1 MSPPGYSWVSTKKFS
16 PVGPVFGGLMGTY
29 IRISNISSLQID
41 SNKKTFDLIF
51 SDPWTWSSLRKMLS
65 VFKKRLMVRVRFFA
79 SASFLWS
86 NQQYHYCKGQVSVDL
101 WDHQPSDFIYSSI
114 CLSTLCLSAC
124 PSIYLSIYLCIFR
137 LSTYIS
143 IHLTICISV
152 YWSTYLYLRLSSWL
166 YFYLSIYIS
175 ILGWSY

>member
-51 SDPWTWSSLRKMLS
+51 SDPWTWSALRKMLS

-124 PSIYLSIYLCIFR
+124 PSIYLSMHFP
-137 LSTYIS
+137 SF
-143 IHLTICISV
+143 
-152 YWSTYLYLRLSSWL
+152 YLYIYPSNYLHFCLLIYIFISTSIFLTVFLSI
-166 YFYLSIYIS
+166 YLSIYLS
-175 ILGWSY
+175 